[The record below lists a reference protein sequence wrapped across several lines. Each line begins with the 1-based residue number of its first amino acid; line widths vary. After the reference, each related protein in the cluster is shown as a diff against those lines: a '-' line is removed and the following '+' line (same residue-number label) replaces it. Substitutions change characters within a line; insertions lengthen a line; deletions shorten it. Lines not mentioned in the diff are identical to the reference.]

1 MKDTSVH
8 RPPTARQ
15 RRSIAIVT
23 AAFILLSAGLHF
35 VLGGIIRQPWA
46 HQPVQQPARLVT
58 LERMPTPPPT
68 PKPTPR
74 PTLRP
79 AARPVRAPAARLH
92 KTQPFKAI
100 VIAPVRVRPPKIQG
114 LAAGTQP
121 PLAPQQPDAPQIE
134 ASPTPMDARDIIV
147 TARFIK
153 QVQPEYPQEAIDAGA
168 QGTVVILVTIGP
180 DGSAS
185 DIRVSQSSGSAAL
198 DRAALEAAKEST
210 FAPPEVDGQP
220 ATQTYRI
227 IYTFYLD

>member
-1 MKDTSVH
+1 M
-8 RPPTARQ
+8 
-15 RRSIAIVT
+15 I
-23 AAFILLSAGLHF
+23 LSAALHF
-35 VLGGIIRQPWA
+35 VLGGIIRQPWVHEPEQQRA
-46 HQPVQQPARLVT
+46 HLVT
-58 LERMPTPPPT
+58 LERMPTPAPT

-79 AARPVRAPAARLH
+79 AARPLRAPAPRPH
-92 KTQPFKAI
+92 KAQPFKA
-100 VIAPVRVRPPKIQG
+100 VVVAPVRVVPPARQG
-114 LAAGTQP
+114 PVTGTQP
-121 PLAPQQPDAPQIE
+121 VLEPPQTDAPQIE
-134 ASPTPMDARDIIV
+134 ASPTPIDARDIIV

-180 DGSAS
+180 DGSAT

-198 DRAALEAAKEST
+198 DRAALQAAKQST

-227 IYTFYLD
+227 IYTFYID